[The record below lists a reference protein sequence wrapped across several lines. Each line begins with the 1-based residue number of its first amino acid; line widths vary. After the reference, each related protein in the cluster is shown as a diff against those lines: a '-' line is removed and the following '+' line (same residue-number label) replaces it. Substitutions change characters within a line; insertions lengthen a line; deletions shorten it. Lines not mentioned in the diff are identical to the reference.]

1 MFMNS
6 RPLLTLL
13 SVFSLF
19 FAFGAGYVLGQSP
32 QAPIAL
38 FGASSAAPD
47 GTNELFAP
55 FWEVWDLVHTRYY
68 AQPVDD
74 EALMGGAI
82 EGMLATL
89 DDPHTRYLS
98 PEDQANTSERM
109 NGEFQGI
116 GAEVESVDG
125 NITIVSPIVNSPAEA
140 AGLLPGDILRAANG
154 VDLTGM
160 DLLEAVSLVRGPAG
174 TAVTLLIE
182 RNGEQFEVE
191 ITRDVV
197 ELASVSS
204 RMLDEG
210 LAYIRLTQFGYR
222 SVEEMNTA
230 LTELMAQNPSGLI
243 LDLRR
248 NPGGGLDT
256 VVEIADQFLND
267 GVVLEEEF
275 GNGRIQ
281 TYESTDKGLAEEI
294 PMVVLIDEGSAS
306 ASEVL
311 AGAIRDRNRGIL
323 IGNTSY
329 GKGTVQTWHTLS
341 NNGGVRITI
350 ARWLTPD
357 ENWVNEKGLEPD
369 YLITLPEVENPED
382 FTDTQ
387 LQAAIDYLLGNP
399 IVSETPSDNSS

>member
-1 MFMNS
+1 MNS
-6 RPLLTLL
+6 RPLFTLL
-13 SVFSLF
+13 VVFSLF

-32 QAPIAL
+32 QAPVAL
-38 FGASSAAPD
+38 FVPSDAAPSES
-47 GTNELFAP
+47 GELFVP
-55 FWEVWDLVHTRYY
+55 FWEIWDLVHTRYY
-68 AQPVDD
+68 EQPVDD
-74 EALMGGAI
+74 NALMEGAI
-82 EGMLATL
+82 EGMLAAL

-98 PEDQANTSERM
+98 PQDEVATRERM
-109 NGEFQGI
+109 DGEFQGI
-116 GAEVESVDG
+116 GAEVESIDG
-125 NITIVSPIVNSPAEA
+125 NITIVSPIVDSPAEA
-140 AGLLPGDILRAANG
+140 AGLLPGDILRAADG

-160 DLLEAVSLVRGPAG
+160 DLIEAVSLVRGLVG

-182 RNGEQFEVE
+182 RGGEHFEVE

-197 ELASVSS
+197 ELASVRSE
-204 RMLDEG
+204 MLEEG
-210 LAYIRLTQFGYR
+210 LAYIRLTQFGTR
-222 SVEEMNTA
+222 STEEMNNA

-256 VVEIADQFLND
+256 VVEIADQFLSE

-275 GNGRIQ
+275 SNGRIQ
-281 TYESTDKGLAEEI
+281 TFESSVEGLAEEI

-311 AGAIRDRNRGIL
+311 AGAIRDRGRGIL
-323 IGNTSY
+323 IGQTSY
-329 GKGTVQTWHTLS
+329 GKGTVQTWHALS

-357 ENWVNEKGLEPD
+357 ETWINETGLEPD
-369 YLITLPEVENPED
+369 YVISLPDVENPDE
-382 FTDTQ
+382 FEDTQ

-399 IVSETPSDNSS
+399 IVSETPAENSG